1 MVGCPRNEDD
11 AIMLHLYHKL
21 HVEIERATMGTDIAP
36 AYLAAIV
43 SLESHPPGNRSS
55 ERFEPYVYQRLV
67 DLKNDNRAFG
77 KIKRESLVFMSDAEI
92 RQLAT
97 SYGLT
102 QVMGFHC
109 LELGC
114 SIQDLKGP
122 YHLQW
127 AVGYMMRHYGPHARK
142 RDWNACFRIHNTGLP
157 DGTPA
162 RKDYVDQGLM
172 RMQYYQRWMDTR
184 GDVLTF
190 N

>member
-77 KIKRESLVFMSDAEI
+77 KIKRESLVKTHIKKS
-92 RQLAT
+92 AT
-97 SYGLT
+97 LRAGS
-102 QVMGFHC
+102 VIMG
-109 LELGC
+109 GVTV
-114 SIQDLKGP
+114 GN
-122 YHLQW
+122 Y
-127 AVGYMMRHYGPHARK
+127 AVVGAGS
-142 RDWNACFRIHNTGLP
+142 
-157 DGTPA
+157 
-162 RKDYVDQGLM
+162 
-172 RMQYYQRWMDTR
+172 
-184 GDVLTF
+184 VLTKNVPDYAIF
-190 N
+190 VGNPAKFKGYACRCGKILDRYYRCSCGRTYSIESGAIKCNE